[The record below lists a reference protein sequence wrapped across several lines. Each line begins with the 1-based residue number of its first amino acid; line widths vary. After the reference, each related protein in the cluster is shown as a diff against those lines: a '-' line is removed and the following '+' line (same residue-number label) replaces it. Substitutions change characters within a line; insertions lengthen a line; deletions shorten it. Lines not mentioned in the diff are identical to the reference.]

1 MGEHKSE
8 KLYVSVPSVVNRY
21 ALTQPQRRRGT
32 ETKTTAV
39 PDPHNS
45 AKSLSF
51 LLPLILEKKVV
62 HLVSLGLQVPAVDVI
77 GLNL

>member
-32 ETKTTAV
+32 EVIISAG

-45 AKSLSF
+45 AKSR
-51 LLPLILEKKVV
+51 
-62 HLVSLGLQVPAVDVI
+62 
-77 GLNL
+77 LNRFPESCLRFS